1 MKNKKSLRD
10 FVDVVSVVLKDKT
23 NLVLEIFVALRKI
36 PY

>member
-10 FVDVVSVVLKDKT
+10 FVDAVSVVLKDKT
-23 NLVLEIFVALRKI
+23 NLVLEIFVALRKK